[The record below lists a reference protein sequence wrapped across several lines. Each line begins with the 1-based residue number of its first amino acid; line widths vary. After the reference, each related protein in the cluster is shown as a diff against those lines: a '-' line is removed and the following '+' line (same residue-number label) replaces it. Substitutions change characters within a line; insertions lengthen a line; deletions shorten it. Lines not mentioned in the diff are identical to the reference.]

1 MLWSTIVMSLREV
14 RRNALRSFLTMLGI
28 MIGVGAVIAMVTIGE
43 GATQKVRSDVSALG
57 ENLLV
62 VRPGA
67 AMRGPVRSQ
76 AKPFGKQDIV
86 AIEREIPGLLAIA
99 PSASSSVTAVYG
111 NLNWPTS
118 VTGVDSSY
126 LDVRGYTID
135 QGRTFSDNEITGGV
149 PVCILGKTVKDNL
162 FGEASPLGQRVR
174 LNRISCLVVGLLV
187 SKGQAAMGGDQ
198 DDTVLLPLTAF
209 QRRIAG
215 NRDISTVYL
224 QTEEGQSTAVVQ
236 GQVESL
242 LRERRRIKPDGV
254 DDFTVRNMQEIADT
268 MSSVTASLTGLLGGI
283 AAVSLLVGGIGI
295 MNIMLVSVTERTREV
310 GTRLAIGAL
319 AREVL
324 LQFLVEAVVL
334 AMLGGTLGIIF
345 GLSLSYAATQGMSL
359 PFIVTPSVVVGA
371 FAFSAAVGVVF
382 GFLPARKAALLNPIE
397 ALRHE

>member
-43 GATQKVRSDVSALG
+43 GATQKVKSDVSALG
-57 ENLLV
+57 ENMLV
-62 VRPGA
+62 IRPGA

-76 AKPFGKQDIV
+76 AKPFERPDVI
-86 AIEREIPGLLAIA
+86 AIRREVPGIQALA
-99 PSASSSVTAVYG
+99 PTASSGTTSVYG
-111 NLNWPTS
+111 NQNWPTS
-118 VTGVDSSY
+118 VTGVESGY
-126 LDVRGYTID
+126 LEVRGYKID
-135 QGRTFSDNEITGGV
+135 QGRTFSETELSGGV

-162 FGEASPLGQRVR
+162 FGEESPLGQRVR
-174 LNRISCLVVGLLV
+174 LNRISCLVVGTLA

-215 NRDISTVYL
+215 NRDITTIYL

-236 GQVESL
+236 GQVEAL
-242 LRERRRIKPDGV
+242 LRERRRIKPEGV

-319 AREVL
+319 ASEVL

-334 AMLGGTLGIIF
+334 ALLGGTLGIVF

>member
-1 MLWSTIVMSLREV
+1 MSLREV

-76 AKPFGKQDIV
+76 AKPFDRQDV
-86 AIEREIPGLLAIA
+86 TAIQREIPGLQALA
-99 PSASSSVTAVYG
+99 PSASSGVTAVYG
-111 NLNWPTS
+111 NQNWPTS
-118 VTGVDSSY
+118 VTGIDSGY
-126 LDVRGYTID
+126 LEVRGYKID
-135 QGRTFSDNEITGGV
+135 QGRTFSDIELTGGV

-174 LNRISCLVVGLLV
+174 LNRISCLVVGLLT
-187 SKGQAAMGGDQ
+187 SKGQAAVGGDQ

-215 NRDISTVYL
+215 NRDITTIYL
-224 QTEEGQSTAVVQ
+224 QTEEGQSSAVLQ
-236 GQVESL
+236 GQVEAL
-242 LRERRRIKPDGV
+242 LRERRRIKPEGI
-254 DDFTVRNMQEIADT
+254 DDFSVRNMQEIADT

>member
-86 AIEREIPGLLAIA
+86 AIEREIPGLWAIA